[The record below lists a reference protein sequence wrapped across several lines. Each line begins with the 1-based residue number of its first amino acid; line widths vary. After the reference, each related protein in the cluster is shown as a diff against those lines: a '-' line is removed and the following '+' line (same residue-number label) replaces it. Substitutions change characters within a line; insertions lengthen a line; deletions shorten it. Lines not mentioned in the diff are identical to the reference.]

1 MQFEWRS
8 TLAVGAIALA
18 AVSIG
23 KGADAPATD
32 ATRASQQRVLQEYP
46 FADRQDFE
54 DAKRGLIEALPGNVV
69 RDAAGQVAWDL
80 RPFLAFE
87 GEEKPAPD
95 TVNPALWRHAQLNNI
110 NGLFEII
117 PGIYQ
122 ARGFD
127 VAVAT
132 FIRGKLG
139 WIVVDPLT
147 SQESARTALA
157 LLFKHE
163 GELPVTAVIYTHGH
177 ADHYLGAGG
186 VIDPVEA
193 ARRRVPILAPEG
205 FIEGLFSESVL
216 AGNAM
221 GRRFQFQSGQG
232 VPIGPEG
239 TVDFGQGKVPGARG
253 HGGLIAPTLYINAQN
268 SSQVLDGTEFVF
280 QRTDGTESPGEMNF
294 WLPGYKAL
302 CMSEVVN
309 HGLHN
314 IVTPRGALARD
325 ALGWAKYIDAAR
337 ERWGDQAQVLFATH
351 RWPVWGKERVI
362 GLLEDHRDVY
372 KYLHDQTVHLANL
385 GYGPAEIAERIHLPE
400 AISKNWS
407 NHGYYGSL
415 KLGSRGV
422 YQRYLGFYD
431 GHPANLDPLPP
442 GDLAR
447 RYVDAMG
454 GGGAILAKAQTAYAA
469 GDYRWVAE
477 LLRQLVFA
485 DPANAAAR
493 ELQAKAFEQLGYQAE
508 SALWRNI
515 YLRGAKELQ
524 EWTPEPKAGSG
535 GRWVTAKSLH
545 LYATADVLDYLA
557 VRVDGPR
564 AATADLS
571 IGVELSDTGEKLD
584 LHLARGVLNYEF
596 RPPRRTPVLGVQTTR
611 PVLDELVSGEVS
623 MEDARSRG
631 QVRLEG
637 AAAAWAAFTALLDD
651 FSADFP
657 IITRPAAP

>member
-1 MQFEWRS
+1 LIRIMRRAFRLAFLFAAG
-8 TLAVGAIALA
+8 TLCYA
-18 AVSIG
+18 ADV
-23 KGADAPATD
+23 PATE
-32 ATRASQQRVLQEYP
+32 ATRAAQRHVLQEYP
-46 FADRQDFE
+46 FSDRQDFE
-54 DAKRGLIEALPGNVV
+54 DAKRGLIEALPGGMIHDEAGRVV
-69 RDAAGQVAWDL
+69 WDM

-87 GEEKPAPD
+87 GEEQPAPD

-110 NGLFEII
+110 SGLFEVI

-132 FIRGKLG
+132 FIRGKSG
-139 WIVVDPLT
+139 WIVVDPL
-147 SQESARTALA
+147 SSEESARTALN
-157 LLFKHE
+157 LLFKHK
-163 GELPVTAVIYTHGH
+163 GKLPVTAVIYTHGH

-186 VIDPVEA
+186 VIDSGDAAQRHVPV
-193 ARRRVPILAPEG
+193 LAPEG
-205 FIEGLFSESVL
+205 FLEGLFTESVL

-221 GRRFQFQSGQG
+221 GRRFQFQSGMGIPTGTEG
-232 VPIGPEG
+232 V
-239 TVDFGQGKVPGARG
+239 VDFGQGKVPGSRG
-253 HGGLIAPTLYINAQN
+253 RTGFIAPTLFIVNEN
-268 SSQVLDGTEFVF
+268 SKQMLDGTEFVF

-294 WLPGYKAL
+294 WLPSYHAL

-309 HGLHN
+309 HGQHN

-337 ERWGDQAQVLFATH
+337 EHWGDQADVLFATH
-351 RWPVWGKERVI
+351 RWPVWGHERVI
-362 GLLEDHRDVY
+362 GLLEDHRDLY

-385 GYGPAEIAERIHLPE
+385 GYGPEEIAERIQLPQ

-407 NHGYYGSL
+407 NHGYYGSF
-415 KLGSRGV
+415 KFGSRGV

-442 GDLAR
+442 ADLAR
-447 RYVDAMG
+447 RYVEALG
-454 GGGAILAKAQTAYAA
+454 GGDAILTRAQTAYDA

-493 ELQAKAFEQLGYQAE
+493 ELQAKAFVQLAYQAE

-515 YLRGAKELQ
+515 YMRGAKELR
-524 EWTPEPKAGSG
+524 EWAPEHQPGAG
-535 GRWVTAKSLH
+535 GRWVTAGALSR
-545 LYATADVLDYLA
+545 YSTADVLDYLA

-564 AATADLS
+564 AATSDIL
-571 IGVELSDTGEKLD
+571 IGFNLSDTGEKLE

-596 RPPRRTPVLGVQTTR
+596 RAPRRMPALRLEATRAVLNG
-611 PVLDELVSGEVS
+611 LVSGELTLDEV
-623 MEDARSRG
+623 RNRG
-631 QVRLEG
+631 QVRIDG
-637 AAAAWAAFTALLDD
+637 DAAEWARFTTLLDD

-657 IITRPAAP
+657 VVTRPPAR

>member
-1 MQFEWRS
+1 
-8 TLAVGAIALA
+8 
-18 AVSIG
+18 
-23 KGADAPATD
+23 
-32 ATRASQQRVLQEYP
+32 
-46 FADRQDFE
+46 
-54 DAKRGLIEALPGNVV
+54 
-69 RDAAGQVAWDL
+69 
-80 RPFLAFE
+80 
-87 GEEKPAPD
+87 
-95 TVNPALWRHAQLNNI
+95 
-110 NGLFEII
+110 
-117 PGIYQ
+117 
-122 ARGFD
+122 
-127 VAVAT
+127 
-132 FIRGKLG
+132 
-139 WIVVDPLT
+139 
-147 SQESARTALA
+147 
-157 LLFKHE
+157 
-163 GELPVTAVIYTHGH
+163 
-177 ADHYLGAGG
+177 
-186 VIDPVEA
+186 
-193 ARRRVPILAPEG
+193 
-205 FIEGLFSESVL
+205 
-216 AGNAM
+216 
-221 GRRFQFQSGQG
+221 
-232 VPIGPEG
+232 
-239 TVDFGQGKVPGARG
+239 
-253 HGGLIAPTLYINAQN
+253 
-268 SSQVLDGTEFVF
+268 
-280 QRTDGTESPGEMNF
+280 
-294 WLPGYKAL
+294 
-302 CMSEVVN
+302 
-309 HGLHN
+309 
-314 IVTPRGALARD
+314 
-325 ALGWAKYIDAAR
+325 
-337 ERWGDQAQVLFATH
+337 
-351 RWPVWGKERVI
+351 
-362 GLLEDHRDVY
+362 
-372 KYLHDQTVHLANL
+372 VHLANL

-477 LLRQLVFA
+477 LLRQQVFA

-515 YLRGAKELQ
+515 YLRGAKELR

>member
-1 MQFEWRS
+1 MAGLVRL
-8 TLAVGAIALA
+8 TAIVLAG
-18 AVSIG
+18 VSICN
-23 KGADAPATD
+23 GADAPATD
-32 ATRASQQRVLQEYP
+32 ATRAAQQHVLQNYP

-54 DAKRGLIEALPGNVV
+54 DAKRGLIEALPGDVIH
-69 RDAAGQVAWDL
+69 DAAGQVVWDL

-87 GEEKPAPD
+87 GEDQPAPD
-95 TVNPALWRHAQLNNI
+95 SVNPALWRHAQLNNI
-110 NGLFEII
+110 NGLFEVI

-139 WIVVDPLT
+139 WIVVDPMT
-147 SQESARTALA
+147 SEEGARTALE

-163 GELPVTAVIYTHGH
+163 GKLPVTAVIYTHGH

-186 VIDPVEA
+186 VIDA
-193 ARRRVPILAPEG
+193 ADAAQRHVPILAPEG
-205 FIEGLFSESVL
+205 FLEGLFSESVL

-221 GRRFQFQSGQG
+221 GRRFQFQSGLG
-232 VPIGPEG
+232 IPVGPAG

-253 HGGLIAPTLYINAQN
+253 HGGLIAPTLFINAQN
-268 SSQVLDGTEFVF
+268 SSQVLDGTQFVF
-280 QRTDGTESPGEMNF
+280 QRTDGAESPGEMNF
-294 WLPGYKAL
+294 WLPSYRAL

-314 IVTPRGALARD
+314 IVTPRGAQARD
-325 ALGWAKYIDAAR
+325 ALAWAKYIDAAR

-351 RWPVWGKERVI
+351 RWPVWGKDRVI
-362 GLLEDHRDVY
+362 GLLEDHRDLY

-385 GYGPAEIAERIHLPE
+385 GYGPAEIAERIQLPA

-407 NHGYYGSL
+407 NHGYYGSF

-431 GHPANLDPLPP
+431 GNPANLDPLPP
-442 GDLAR
+442 ADLAR

-454 GGGAILAKAQTAYAA
+454 GGDAILAKAQAAYDA

-477 LLRQLVFA
+477 LLKQLVFA
-485 DPANAAAR
+485 DPANAGAR
-493 ELQAKAFEQLGYQAE
+493 DLQAKAFEQLGYQAE

-515 YLRGAKELQ
+515 YLRGAKELR
-524 EWTPEPKAGSG
+524 EWTPEHKAGSG
-535 GRWVTAKSLH
+535 GRWVTAKALH

-596 RPPRRTPVLGVQTTR
+596 RPPRRTPPLTVHTTR
-611 PVLDELVSGEVS
+611 AVLDALFSGELGL
-623 MEDARSRG
+623 EEARGRG
-631 QVRLEG
+631 QARLEG
-637 AAAAWAAFTALLDD
+637 DVAAWTAFTALLDD
-651 FSADFP
+651 FSPDFP
-657 IITRPAAP
+657 VVTRPLSP